1 MDNRKPALLVTTLG
15 SFLIPFM
22 GSSVNI
28 ALPSI
33 GKEFAMD
40 AVLLSWITTSYLVS
54 AAIFLI
60 PFGRIADIHGRK
72 KTF

>member
-1 MDNRKPALLVTTLG
+1 MDYRRPALLVTTLG
-15 SFLIPFM
+15 GFLIPFM

-28 ALPSI
+28 ALPTI

-40 AVLLSWITTSYLVS
+40 PLFLSWVTMSYLMS

-60 PFGRIADIHGRK
+60 PFGRIADI
-72 KTF
+72 